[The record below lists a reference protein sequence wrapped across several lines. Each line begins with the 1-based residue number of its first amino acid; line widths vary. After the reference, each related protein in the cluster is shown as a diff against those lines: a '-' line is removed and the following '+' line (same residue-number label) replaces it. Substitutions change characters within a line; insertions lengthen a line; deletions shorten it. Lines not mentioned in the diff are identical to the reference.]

1 MAIKING
8 VAALAKEL
16 RKDLDRSLEPAYLAV
31 AELVRGE
38 IAPYPPA
45 PPYTPPSWYERGY
58 GTRYQDRNG
67 RKTGRKTSE
76 MMGRRW
82 EVRSRGDGAA
92 LVQNFAS
99 YAPWVHSYAKQ
110 AKVHTRR
117 GWVTDRAAVQRV
129 ERGGAMR
136 KVIEARL
143 QKLLNSKR

>member
-1 MAIKING
+1 MPIKING
-8 VAALAKEL
+8 VAALAREL
-16 RKDLDRSLEPAYLAV
+16 RVDFDRSMAPAYLAV
-31 AELVRGE
+31 GELVRAE

-58 GTRYQDRNG
+58 GTRYQNRNG
-67 RKTGRKTSE
+67 RKSGRKTSE

-82 EVRSRGDGAA
+82 DVRSRGDGSA
-92 LVQNFAS
+92 LVINTAS
-99 YAPWVHSYAKQ
+99 YAQWVHSYDRQ
-110 AKVHTRR
+110 ARVHTRR
-117 GWVTDRAAVQRV
+117 GWMTDRMAVQRV